1 MFNGNKAIFG
11 PECDK
16 RIIAKWKEYGGMEL
30 LRGQEYSRFEVDFF
44 FTPEFLGNT
53 PGAKVQRN
61 STPRSTV
68 NRCFKWLDSLNPNAE
83 NDGFLLNHV
92 NALRE
97 SWILDSIDAGKLL
110 PNSDYIVSEDLKW
123 SNKKVYE
130 PLSETKKRLD
140 RNRNFANGNSGSGSS
155 SSNITNG
162 NSNNKKTSSP
172 TIRHIDF
179 NNVKKSSIKK
189 RKKTADNNNNDEND
203 NNSTNIDDLYEEQY
217 RKYHVE
223 IDDDSSY
230 AFDCDYGCGYISTFK
245 AVSEHEKWCRKNPN
259 SLLNKKE
266 NKNCII
272 VPSSSSN
279 NNNNNKKR
287 KVANVN
293 NHDIEK
299 NDDDENNDDD
309 DVLTDLPDSNTFNDN
324 NNNNSNSGSSSSSS
338 SNNNTNKV
346 LLTPSATQDMM
357 TTTTTATTTTS
368 NGNDGS
374 SKKSISSELEYN
386 EFGYPIDSRWKK
398 RDDRVLQELETTI
411 EDNNLEDADDLHAI
425 LLEQGFDADE
435 IQNRRLSNISNKPST
450 LEDGDDNDDL
460 SDDDDN
466 SELY

>member
-272 VPSSSSN
+272 VPSSSFN
-279 NNNNNKKR
+279 NNGKKKR

-299 NDDDENNDDD
+299 NEDDENDDD

-324 NNNNSNSGSSSSSS
+324 NNNNNSSSSGSSS
-338 SNNNTNKV
+338 NNTNKV

-357 TTTTTATTTTS
+357 TTTTTATTTS

-460 SDDDDN
+460 SDDDDDN

>member
-279 NNNNNKKR
+279 NNNNKKR
-287 KVANVN
+287 KVASVN

-299 NDDDENNDDD
+299 NDDDENDDDD

-324 NNNNSNSGSSSSSS
+324 NNNNSNSGSSSSS

-460 SDDDDN
+460 SDDDDDN

>member
-299 NDDDENNDDD
+299 NDGDENDDDD

-324 NNNNSNSGSSSSSS
+324 NNNNSNSGSGSSSSS
-338 SNNNTNKV
+338 SNNTNKV

-357 TTTTTATTTTS
+357 TTTTTATTTS

-460 SDDDDN
+460 SDDDDDN

>member
-179 NNVKKSSIKK
+179 NNGKKSSIKK
-189 RKKTADNNNNDEND
+189 RKKPADNNNNDEND

-279 NNNNNKKR
+279 NNNNKKR

-299 NDDDENNDDD
+299 NDDDENDDDD

-338 SNNNTNKV
+338 SNNTNKV

-460 SDDDDN
+460 SDDDDDN

>member
-189 RKKTADNNNNDEND
+189 RKKPADNNNNDEND

-279 NNNNNKKR
+279 NNNNKKR

-338 SNNNTNKV
+338 NNNTNKV

-357 TTTTTATTTTS
+357 TTTTTATTTS

-460 SDDDDN
+460 SDDDDDN

>member
-279 NNNNNKKR
+279 NNNNKKR

-324 NNNNSNSGSSSSSS
+324 NNSNSGSSSSSS
-338 SNNNTNKV
+338 NNTNKV

-357 TTTTTATTTTS
+357 TTTTTATTTS

>member
-279 NNNNNKKR
+279 NNNNKKR

-324 NNNNSNSGSSSSSS
+324 NNNNNSNSGSSSSSS
-338 SNNNTNKV
+338 NNTNKV

-357 TTTTTATTTTS
+357 TTTTTATTTS

-460 SDDDDN
+460 SDDDDDN

>member
-272 VPSSSSN
+272 VPSSSFN
-279 NNNNNKKR
+279 NNDKKKR

-299 NDDDENNDDD
+299 NEDDENDDD

-324 NNNNSNSGSSSSSS
+324 NNNNNSNSGSSSSSS
-338 SNNNTNKV
+338 SNNNNTNKV

-357 TTTTTATTTTS
+357 TTTTTATTTS

-460 SDDDDN
+460 SDDDDDN

>member
-279 NNNNNKKR
+279 NNNNKKR

-299 NDDDENNDDD
+299 NDDDENDDDD

-324 NNNNSNSGSSSSSS
+324 NNNNNSNSGSSSSSS
-338 SNNNTNKV
+338 NNTNKV

-357 TTTTTATTTTS
+357 TTTTTATTTS

-460 SDDDDN
+460 SDDDDDN

>member
-299 NDDDENNDDD
+299 NDDDENDDD

-324 NNNNSNSGSSSSSS
+324 NNNNNSNSGSSSSSS
-338 SNNNTNKV
+338 SNNTNKV

-357 TTTTTATTTTS
+357 TTTTTATTTS

>member
-272 VPSSSSN
+272 VPSSSFN
-279 NNNNNKKR
+279 NNGKKKR

-299 NDDDENNDDD
+299 NDDDENDDD

-324 NNNNSNSGSSSSSS
+324 NNSNSGSSSSS

-357 TTTTTATTTTS
+357 TTTTTATTTS

-460 SDDDDN
+460 SDDDDDN

>member
-324 NNNNSNSGSSSSSS
+324 NNSNSGSSSSSS
-338 SNNNTNKV
+338 SNNTNKV

-460 SDDDDN
+460 SDDDDDN

>member
-11 PECDK
+11 RECDK

-279 NNNNNKKR
+279 NNNNKKR
-287 KVANVN
+287 KVASVN

-299 NDDDENNDDD
+299 NDDDENDDDD

-324 NNNNSNSGSSSSSS
+324 NNNNSNSGSSSSS

-460 SDDDDN
+460 SDDDDDN

>member
-189 RKKTADNNNNDEND
+189 RKKPADNNNNDEND

-279 NNNNNKKR
+279 NNNNKKR

-299 NDDDENNDDD
+299 NDDDENDDDD

-324 NNNNSNSGSSSSSS
+324 NNSNSGSSS

-357 TTTTTATTTTS
+357 TTTTTATTTS

-460 SDDDDN
+460 SDDDDDN